1 MIKFHLT
8 GFVQATNAE
17 IDGGTLAIVALLVVA
32 ISPSKC
38 FYRLGCKR
46 MKRRY
51 RSTDYHW
58 PIFILWSLVAAFYGM
73 AGLNKILAA
82 GLHWPMQFKMENL
95 VFTGLERSLFNA
107 HRLVVPE
114 FSSLLGSSNLSILLG
129 VLTLLFE
136 LGFLAIHFSSSW
148 RRFCILS
155 AILLHSSVYMLAGIN
170 FLGSSLVLLLCFDW
184 NCLERKGT
192 VTVGKN
198 SKIRLLIMRF
208 DWFHRI
214 LLDETQKDTTST
226 QSHSLNEERRVEFKD
241 ENFRVYRNVD
251 AVEQIFHRCPAL
263 YPLALLLKIPFA
275 KNLCQLAM
283 N

>member
-1 MIKFHLT
+1 M
-8 GFVQATNAE
+8 
-17 IDGGTLAIVALLVVA
+17 
-32 ISPSKC
+32 
-38 FYRLGCKR
+38 
-46 MKRRY
+46 
-51 RSTDYHW
+51 
-58 PIFILWSLVAAFYGM
+58 
-73 AGLNKILAA
+73 
-82 GLHWPMQFKMENL
+82 
-95 VFTGLERSLFNA
+95 
-107 HRLVVPE
+107 
-114 FSSLLGSSNLSILLG
+114 
-129 VLTLLFE
+129 
-136 LGFLAIHFSSSW
+136 
-148 RRFCILS
+148 
-155 AILLHSSVYMLAGIN
+155 
-170 FLGSSLVLLLCFDW
+170 
-184 NCLERKGT
+184 ERKGT

-226 QSHSLNEERRVEFKD
+226 QSHSNEERRVEFKD